1 MLPFLLAKIQMFV
14 RFLLFQA
21 QPAFFS
27 LGRLR
32 CVPSIRQ
39 KIDSRRPMLFRAR
52 LSVDRALQAASIP
65 TTVVEKRSSMCY
77 AAACTKG
84 RSRTDHLATAHY
96 LLGVLQPHM
105 LSPEPAAGAARSGRY
120 VLGGAILSP

>member
-1 MLPFLLAKIQMFV
+1 
-14 RFLLFQA
+14 
-21 QPAFFS
+21 
-27 LGRLR
+27 
-32 CVPSIRQ
+32 
-39 KIDSRRPMLFRAR
+39 
-52 LSVDRALQAASIP
+52 
-65 TTVVEKRSSMCY
+65 MCY

-120 VLGGAILSP
+120 VLGGAILSPWDLDEIYGLLKQLKVKSAPEETRGCCGDFSEKVVYQLSP